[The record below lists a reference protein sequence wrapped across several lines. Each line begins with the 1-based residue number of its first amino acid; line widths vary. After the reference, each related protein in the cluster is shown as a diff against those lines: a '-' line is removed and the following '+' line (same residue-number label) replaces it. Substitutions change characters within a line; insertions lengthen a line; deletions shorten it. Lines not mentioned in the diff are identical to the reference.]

1 MEMEG
6 GIYQG
11 SYAQKE
17 LSTSAENQR
26 IKQCIG
32 MALKVKKWSKSS
44 GFRCSTTAHDTH
56 WLIDTIWTKTKSKT
70 LAVIAGRGRTFTCG
84 GATVVFEVRA
94 VFTLVV
100 LRAGAVVV
108 CGQVEAACP
117 VLTRVGRAVIDI
129 QLRQKGIEKRAMN
142 LIADIVSATLNRAK
156 PTASSL
162 QAVPGNNTRTA
173 V

>member
-1 MEMEG
+1 MEG

-11 SYAQKE
+11 SYARKE
-17 LSTSAENQR
+17 QSTLAENQR
-26 IKQCIG
+26 TEQYIG
-32 MALKVKKWSKSS
+32 MAPQVFRLQMFYHSTLLTWAHRQKVV
-44 GFRCSTTAHDTH
+44 
-56 WLIDTIWTKTKSKT
+56 
-70 LAVIAGRGRTFTCG
+70 VIAGRGRTFTCG
-84 GATVVFEVRA
+84 GATVVFEVGA
-94 VFTLVV
+94 VFALVV

-108 CGQVEAACP
+108 CGQVEAARP

-129 QLRQKGIEKRAMN
+129 QLRQRGIEKRAMN

-156 PTASSL
+156 PTASSQ